1 MVNFTEA
8 WGLTLEVV
16 SVQWRFAQGLDFNSW
31 LWELSAHWVALS
43 RYENSD
49 WSCMHSSNFSSITPT
64 VLDIMEKMWYPI
76 GLTSLMDGHQLSSL
90 KLKLVSTISCWP
102 LWITFFFLMVSS
114 RHSCIQSTVNQG
126 LSLSPLTF
134 ASAAHMP
141 CHSLKKHKD
150 CFENHTEDRVEPN
163 LAWSKACCHRL

>member
-102 LWITFFFLMVSS
+102 LWITFFFKWWAVDI
-114 RHSCIQSTVNQG
+114 HAYNQPSTKAWAFP
-126 LSLSPLTF
+126 PLPLPQLHICPATV
-134 ASAAHMP
+134 
-141 CHSLKKHKD
+141 LKSTRTALKITQRI
-150 CFENHTEDRVEPN
+150 E
-163 LAWSKACCHRL
+163 